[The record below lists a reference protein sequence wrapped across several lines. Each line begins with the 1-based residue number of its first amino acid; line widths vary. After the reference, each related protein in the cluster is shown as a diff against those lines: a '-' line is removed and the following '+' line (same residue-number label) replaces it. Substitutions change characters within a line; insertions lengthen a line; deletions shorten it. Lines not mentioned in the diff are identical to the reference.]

1 MSQKTIANVREATSS
16 SLHCL
21 LFLQS
26 GDLNGVCSSW
36 TCSAYGFWV
45 NFSNFIWDRRQ
56 PGDARWIVGNGTLNV
71 PCGDFS
77 INAVMFT
84 VVLTKIKCWMLK
96 ALCLSWN
103 NGEVGSFTFSFSLG
117 GVLVPCREVP
127 LAHTYVQKGVLWSKI
142 NDMLRW
148 ALSQGFQIMKVTLF

>member
-1 MSQKTIANVREATSS
+1 MSEKPQAPLSTVSFS
-16 SLHCL
+16 CSLGIWMEFALPEHAAL
-21 LFLQS
+21 TVS
-26 GDLNGVCSSW
+26 GL
-36 TCSAYGFWV
+36 TFRTLYETE
-45 NFSNFIWDRRQ
+45 RQ